1 MTKKFINCSP
11 SFGQSVKT
19 YWKTWYIV
27 PFVDICCCL
36 WVLTLLIETKSTKHN
51 FLSSDNVQGC
61 QKWLLA
67 PKGSI
72 ITVLSLFLQS
82 EPEFNAAKRAIHWIW
97 ENGVN
102 SGEKDQVDKGKKS
115 QKKYPYA
122 VPKLPPPPGAPLSCT
137 QMLANFS
144 LGSRGIVFL
153 FSSLIRYNR
162 KLI

>member
-1 MTKKFINCSP
+1 MTKKFINCHP

-19 YWKTWYIV
+19 HWKTWYIV

-36 WVLTLLIETKSTKHN
+36 WVLTLLIEIKSTKHN

-97 ENGVN
+97 ENSVN
-102 SGEKDQVDKGKKS
+102 SGENDQTDKGKKS
-115 QKKYPYA
+115 QKKCPYA
-122 VPKLPPPPGAPLSCT
+122 VPKLPLPPPLH
-137 QMLANFS
+137 ANF
-144 LGSRGIVFL
+144 GSFFTWKSRNSFFVEFP
-153 FSSLIRYNR
+153 
-162 KLI
+162 KCV